1 MHYENIILAVS
12 DCIENLDCDWKNIDA
27 IALTL
32 KPGIEVII
40 ILYNYKEFIRIY
52 LFYTQAMLMGRD

>member
-12 DCIENLDCDWKNIDA
+12 DCIEYLDCDWKNIDA

-32 KPGIEVII
+32 KPGLEVIN
-40 ILYNYKEFIRIY
+40 ILYNYTNFIRIY
-52 LFYTQAMLMGRD
+52 LF